1 MTTTELED
9 RRARIVMGFVYLF
22 GLTCE
27 LLLVALMLCSPENT
41 PLPVTCY
48 LTSSAQGFILN
59 VIMLCDPRKF
69 ELTGWLW
76 GLAMAFCTAWC
87 LTIACLAVGL
97 SR

>member
-27 LLLVALMLCSPENT
+27 LFLVALMLCYQENT
-41 PLPVTCY
+41 LLPVAGY
-48 LTSSAQGFILN
+48 LVASSQGFILS
-59 VIMLCDPRKF
+59 VVMLCDPKKF
-69 ELTGWLW
+69 DLSGWLW
-76 GLAMAFCTAWC
+76 GLAVAFCTAWC